1 MPRINLNDNSFGAL
15 MMTGASLS
23 FVVNDFLM
31 KSVFDDLSI
40 FQAILLRGLFVCPI
54 LLFFCLKRNQL
65 VVPLNA
71 KDWKIISFRTLLEIL
86 ITFSFIYA
94 LANLTLAHVT
104 AILQSVP
111 LILTFIGAVVLS
123 EPVGWR
129 RWLAVCFGFVG
140 VLLIIK
146 PGLDG
151 FSIFS
156 LSALGSAILI
166 SIRDVITRGLS
177 ANAPSLFVAF
187 ITAVAITLA
196 GGLFTLTIPWQTP
209 SASNISF
216 ILAAAFALPVAY
228 FLSIAAVRVGDVSF
242 VTPFRY
248 TAVLFATLLTAL
260 FEQKLPDYLTVV
272 GAIIVV
278 SAGIYCI
285 KREALL
291 EAK

>member
-1 MPRINLNDNSFGAL
+1 MPRISLSNNSFGAI
-15 MMTGASLS
+15 MITGASFS

-40 FQAILLRGLFVCPI
+40 FQAILLRGLFVCPV
-54 LLFFCLKRNQL
+54 LLFFCIKKGQL
-65 VVPLNA
+65 LVALSA
-71 KDWKIISFRTLLEIL
+71 KDWRIISLRTLLEIL

-104 AILQSVP
+104 AILQSIP
-111 LILTFIGAVVLS
+111 LILTFIAAVILS

-129 RWLAVCFGFVG
+129 RWLAVCVGFVG

-151 FSIFS
+151 FSLFS
-156 LSALGSAILI
+156 LSALCSAILI

-177 ANAPSLFVAF
+177 ADVPSLFVAI
-187 ITAVAITLA
+187 ITAVAITLT
-196 GGLFTLTIPWQTP
+196 GGILMLFSPWQSP
-209 SASNISF
+209 SALNIGF
-216 ILAAAFALPVAY
+216 IIAAAFALPVAY

-248 TAVLFATLLTAL
+248 TAVIFATLLTAL
-260 FEQKLPDYLTVV
+260 FFQQFPDILSILGT
-272 GAIIVV
+272 IIVI

-285 KREALL
+285 KREAMVRS
-291 EAK
+291 E

>member
-1 MPRINLNDNSFGAL
+1 MVRINLNDNSFGAM

-40 FQAILLRGLFVCPI
+40 FQAILLRGLFVCPF
-54 LLFFCLKRNQL
+54 LLFVCIKKGQL
-65 VVPLNA
+65 LVALNE
-71 KDWKIISFRTLLEIL
+71 KDWKIISFRTVLEIL

-111 LILTFIGAVVLS
+111 LILTFIAAVVLS

-129 RWLAVCFGFVG
+129 RWLAVCFGFIG

-156 LSALGSAILI
+156 LSALCSAILI

-177 ANAPSLFVAF
+177 ITTPSLFVAS
-187 ITAVAITLA
+187 ITAIAITLA
-196 GGLFTLTIPWQTP
+196 GGLFTLTTSWQTP
-209 SASNISF
+209 STLNIGL
-216 ILAAAFALPVAY
+216 IIAAAFALPFAY
-228 FLSIAAVRVGDVSF
+228 FLSIAAVRVGEVSF

-248 TAVLFATLLTAL
+248 TAVIFATLLTAL
-260 FEQKLPDYLTVV
+260 FDQQIPDKLSVIGT
-272 GAIIVV
+272 IIVV

-285 KREALL
+285 KREALVQT
-291 EAK
+291 K

>member
-1 MPRINLNDNSFGAL
+1 MARINLNDNSFGAL

-31 KSVFDDLSI
+31 KSVFDELSI

-54 LLFFCLKRNQL
+54 LLFFCFKRGQL
-65 VVPLNA
+65 RVLLNR

-156 LSALGSAILI
+156 LSALGSTILI

-216 ILAAAFALPVAY
+216 IFAAAFALPVAY

-248 TAVLFATLLTAL
+248 TAVVFATLLTTL
-260 FEQKLPDYLTVV
+260 FEQKLPDGLTIV

-285 KREALL
+285 KREALF

>member
-1 MPRINLNDNSFGAL
+1 MARINLNDNSFGAL

-31 KSVFDDLSI
+31 KSVFDELSI

-54 LLFFCLKRNQL
+54 LLFFCFKRGQL
-65 VVPLNA
+65 LVLLNR

-111 LILTFIGAVVLS
+111 LILTFIGAVILS
-123 EPVGWR
+123 EPVGRR
-129 RWLAVCFGFVG
+129 RWLAVCLGFIG

-146 PGLDG
+146 PGFDE

-177 ANAPSLFVAF
+177 A
-187 ITAVAITLA
+187 
-196 GGLFTLTIPWQTP
+196 
-209 SASNISF
+209 
-216 ILAAAFALPVAY
+216 
-228 FLSIAAVRVGDVSF
+228 
-242 VTPFRY
+242 
-248 TAVLFATLLTAL
+248 
-260 FEQKLPDYLTVV
+260 
-272 GAIIVV
+272 
-278 SAGIYCI
+278 
-285 KREALL
+285 
-291 EAK
+291 